1 MEELAPHLNLSRLN
15 NFAEIILPLPQN
27 PLKLIIMRLF
37 KSQPER
43 QPSLLASLAPLLI
56 LTVLLY
62 LVIKCFGSDSIGGG
76 SQIALLT
83 ATGICAIIS
92 ICGFGGS
99 WEKLEAAI
107 VDNIR
112 ASASAII
119 ILLLI
124 GAISGSWMLSGVVP
138 TMICYGLDL
147 LHPKVFLIA
156 TCVICAIVSLLTG
169 SSWTTVATIG
179 VAFMGIGTALG
190 FSEGWI
196 AGAIISGA
204 YFGDKIS
211 VLSDTTVLASST
223 VGVPIFTHIQY
234 MLYTSFPSFVVAII
248 VFSIVGIFGNQGTE
262 ADVSLYT
269 ETILARF
276 NISPW
281 LLLVPVATGVLIA
294 LRLPAIIT
302 LFVSTFIA
310 SIVMLFVQPEVM
322 SEIVGVTQLDA
333 MSKFKAVFMGCYGP
347 TSLQTPVDAITDLVS
362 TRGMSGMLS
371 TIWLILCAM
380 CFGGAMA
387 GSGMLETITRR
398 FLRIVHGTAST
409 VASTLGSGLF
419 FNLCTGD
426 QFISIIL
433 TGRLFKELYKEQG
446 LEDRLLS
453 RSVEDA
459 ATVTS
464 VLVPWNSCGMTQATV
479 LGVATFTYLP
489 YCIFNIV
496 SPIMSLLV
504 AMVGINIKK
513 RE

>member
-1 MEELAPHLNLSRLN
+1 
-15 NFAEIILPLPQN
+15 
-27 PLKLIIMRLF
+27 MRLF
-37 KSQPER
+37 QPQEER
-43 QPSLLASLAPLLI
+43 TPSLFASFVPLI
-56 LTVLLY
+56 VLTILLY
-62 LVIKCFGSDSIGGG
+62 LVIVSFGSDSISGG

-83 ATGICAIIS
+83 ATGVCAIIS
-92 ICGFGGS
+92 IFGFGGK
-99 WEKLEAAI
+99 WEKLETAI

-112 ASASAII
+112 ASGSAII

-138 TMICYGLDL
+138 TMIYYGLEL
-147 LHPKVFLIA
+147 LHPSIFLVA

-179 VAFMGIGTALG
+179 VAFMGIGMALG

-204 YFGDKIS
+204 YFGDKVSI
-211 VLSDTTVLASST
+211 LSDTTVLASST
-223 VGVPIFTHIQY
+223 VGVPIFKHIQY
-234 MLYTSFPSFVVAII
+234 MMYTSLPSFIVAVI
-248 VFSIVGIFGNQGTE
+248 VFTIVGFTGGATSP

-269 ETILARF
+269 DTISSTF

-281 LLLVPVATGVLIA
+281 LFLVPVVTGILIA
-294 LRLPAIIT
+294 MRIPAIIT
-302 LFVSTFIA
+302 LFVSTFLA
-310 SIVMLFVQPEVM
+310 AMVMLFVQPDIM
-322 SEIVGVTQLDA
+322 AEIVGVAELDGIA
-333 MSKFKAVFMGCYGP
+333 RFKAVFMSCYGS
-347 TSLQTPVDAITDLVS
+347 TSIETPVEAVTELIS

-371 TIWLILCAM
+371 TIWLIICAM

-387 GSGMLETITRR
+387 GSGMLEAITGV
-398 FLRIVHGTAST
+398 FLRIVKGTAST

-426 QFISIIL
+426 QYISIIL
-433 TGRLFKELYKEQG
+433 TGRLFKDLYEKQG

-464 VLVPWNSCGMTQATV
+464 ALIPWNTCGMTQATV

-489 YCIFNIV
+489 YCIFNLV
-496 SPIMSLLV
+496 SPLMSLLV
-504 AMVGINIKK
+504 AILGINIKRRK
-513 RE
+513 

>member
-1 MEELAPHLNLSRLN
+1 MKSFFNGRSERRPSFVASM
-15 NFAEIILPLPQN
+15 IPLVV
-27 PLKLIIMRLF
+27 
-37 KSQPER
+37 
-43 QPSLLASLAPLLI
+43 

-62 LVIKCFGSDSIGGG
+62 FVIVAFGSDSISGG

-83 ATGICAIIS
+83 ATAVCAIIS
-92 ICGFGGS
+92 IIFYGS
-99 WEKLEAAI
+99 SWHKIEEAI
-107 VDNIR
+107 VENLR
-112 ASASAII
+112 TSASAII

-138 TMICYGLDL
+138 TMIYYGLDL
-147 LHPKVFLIA
+147 LHPKIFLVA
-156 TCVICAIVSLLTG
+156 TCVICALVSLLTG

-179 VAFMGIGTALG
+179 VAFMGIGSALG

-234 MLYTSFPSFVVAII
+234 MLYTSFPAFVVALV
-248 VFSIVGIFGNQGTE
+248 VFAVVGLSGVQTAE

-269 ETILARF
+269 DTIVSTF

-281 LLLVPVATGVLIA
+281 LLLVPVVTGVLIA

-302 LFVSTFIA
+302 LFTSTFLA
-310 SIVMLFVQPEVM
+310 SMVMLFVQPDIM
-322 SEIVGVTQLDA
+322 SEIVGATHLEAID
-333 MSKFKAVFMGCYGP
+333 KFKAIFMGCYGP
-347 TSLQTPVDAITDLVS
+347 TSISTPVAEVTDLIS

-371 TIWLILCAM
+371 TIWLIICAM

-387 GSGMLETITRR
+387 GSGMLETITRL
-398 FLRIVHGTAST
+398 FLRVVRGRVST
-409 VASTLGSGLF
+409 VAATLSSGFF

-426 QFISIIL
+426 QYISIIL
-433 TGRLFKELYKEQG
+433 TGRLFNRLYDEQG
-446 LEDRLLS
+446 FEPRLLS
-453 RSVEDA
+453 RSVEDS

-464 VLVPWNSCGMTQATV
+464 VLVPWNSCGMAQATV

-496 SPIMSLLV
+496 SPLISLLV
-504 AMVGINIKK
+504 AAIGINIKRTK
-513 RE
+513 

>member
-1 MEELAPHLNLSRLN
+1 MKNFFNGRTERRPSFIASMIPLAV
-15 NFAEIILPLPQN
+15 
-27 PLKLIIMRLF
+27 
-37 KSQPER
+37 
-43 QPSLLASLAPLLI
+43 

-62 LVIKCFGSDSIGGG
+62 FVIVTFGSDSISGG

-83 ATGICAIIS
+83 STAVCAIIS
-92 ICGFGGS
+92 IIFYGGK
-99 WEKLEAAI
+99 WQKIEEAI
-107 VDNIR
+107 VENLR
-112 ASASAII
+112 TSASAII

-138 TMICYGLDL
+138 TMIYYGLDL
-147 LHPKVFLIA
+147 LHPKIFLVA
-156 TCVICAIVSLLTG
+156 TCVICALVSLLTG

-179 VAFMGIGTALG
+179 VAFMGIGSALG

-234 MLYTSFPSFVVAII
+234 MLYTSFPAFIVALI
-248 VFSIVGIFGNQGTE
+248 VFSIVGFTGIHGVE

-269 ETILARF
+269 DTIVSTF

-281 LLLVPVATGVLIA
+281 LLLVPVVTGVLIA

-302 LFVSTFIA
+302 LFTSTFLA
-310 SIVMLFVQPEVM
+310 SIVMLFVQPDIM
-322 SEIVGVTQLDA
+322 CEIVGATNLEAID
-333 MSKFKAVFMGCYGP
+333 KFKAIFMGCYGP
-347 TSLQTPVDAITDLVS
+347 TSIATPVGEVTDLIS

-371 TIWLILCAM
+371 TIWLIICAM

-387 GSGMLETITRR
+387 GSGMLETITRL
-398 FLRIVHGTAST
+398 FLRVVRGRVST
-409 VASTLGSGLF
+409 VAATLSSGFF

-426 QFISIIL
+426 QYISIIL
-433 TGRLFKELYKEQG
+433 TGRLFNRLYDEQG
-446 LEDRLLS
+446 FESRLLS
-453 RSVEDA
+453 RSVEDS

-464 VLVPWNSCGMTQATV
+464 VLVPWNSCGMAQATV

-489 YCIFNIV
+489 YCIFNIA
-496 SPIMSLLV
+496 SPLISLLV
-504 AMVGINIKK
+504 ATIGINIKRTK
-513 RE
+513 